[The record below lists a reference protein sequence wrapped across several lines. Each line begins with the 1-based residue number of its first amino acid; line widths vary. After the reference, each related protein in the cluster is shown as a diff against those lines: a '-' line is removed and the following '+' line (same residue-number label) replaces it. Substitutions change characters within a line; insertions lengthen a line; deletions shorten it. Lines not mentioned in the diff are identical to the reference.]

1 MERLAA
7 ASCRWGRAVNRAAM
21 IREMIL
27 QMKTGEA
34 ERLLQGKFGEDIL
47 NSFAEPFRRL
57 EELGQLHVREDGVE
71 LTRPGL
77 LQVDRFLPEFFE
89 AQHRGAR
96 YT

>member
-1 MERLAA
+1 
-7 ASCRWGRAVNRAAM
+7 M

-27 QMKTGEA
+27 QMKRQSRA
-34 ERLLQGKFGEDIL
+34 ELLQAFGEDIL